1 MPTLDRQGLNDE
13 FNMEPVEAEVVND
26 NTVDEFEL
34 EWEEETEDGNVL
46 RKNIENANDILD
58 RIKVEIEGGNFS
70 ARMVEVAGQ
79 IINSITTASKV
90 LIDDTNYNKYL
101 DIRKSLALLKKKEV
115 EIKQLKSGNV
125 TNNNLFIGSREE
137 LLKIMREKRELN
149 LENEPDSENEQEEN
163 PEN

>member
-1 MPTLDRQGLNDE
+1 MPTLDRQGLTDE
-13 FNMEPVEAEVVND
+13 FNMEPVQAEVVD
-26 NTVDEFEL
+26 DTIDEFEL
-34 EWEEETEDGNVL
+34 EWDEETADANVL

-58 RIKVEIEGGNFS
+58 RIKVEIQGGNFT

-115 EIKQLKSGNV
+115 EIKQLKSGNI

-137 LLKIMREKRELN
+137 LLRIMREKKEIDSG
-149 LENEPDSENEQEEN
+149 NESDSENE
-163 PEN
+163 

>member
-1 MPTLDRQGLNDE
+1 VPTLDRQGLRDE
-13 FNMEPVEAEVVND
+13 FNMAEPVEAEVVND
-26 NTVDEFEL
+26 DNTNEIDEFEL
-34 EWEEETEDGNVL
+34 EWDEETADANVL

-58 RIKVEIEGGNFS
+58 KIKTEIEGGNFS

-101 DIRKSLALLKKKEV
+101 DIRKALALLKKKEV
-115 EIKQLKSGNV
+115 EIKQIKSGNI

-137 LLKIMREKRELN
+137 LLRIMKDK
-149 LENEPDSENEQEEN
+149 NEPDSENESEPN

>member
-1 MPTLDRQGLNDE
+1 MPTLDRQGLRDE
-13 FNMEPVEAEVVND
+13 FNMADEPIEAEIVD
-26 NTVDEFEL
+26 NTIDEFEL
-34 EWEEETEDGNVL
+34 EWDEETADANVL

-58 RIKVEIEGGNFS
+58 KIKREITAGNFS

-101 DIRKSLALLKKKEV
+101 DIRKALALLKKKEV
-115 EIKQLKSGNV
+115 EIKQIKSGNI

-137 LLKIMREKRELN
+137 LLRIMKDKN
-149 LENEPDSENEQEEN
+149 ENEPDSENE
-163 PEN
+163 